1 MGVSPGAGVGG
12 GSNAGGRGGLGLGD
26 SGGGARVGEL
36 WPGPGG
42 EGAGDGSGTN
52 SLPTGGYQVKPRYP
66 DSARRRGVEG
76 TVFIKAYVTEQGRV
90 EQVQV
95 ERSAGHT
102 DLDQAAVEAVERW
115 RFEPARRGRQPIAM
129 WVSIPVRF
137 VLSR

>member
-1 MGVSPGAGVGG
+1 V
-12 GSNAGGRGGLGLGD
+12 R
-26 SGGGARVGEL
+26 
-36 WPGPGG
+36 PGPGG
-42 EGAGDGSGTN
+42 EGSGDGNGAS
-52 SLPTGGYQVKPRYP
+52 SLPSGGYQVKPRYP

-76 TVFIKAYVTEQGRV
+76 TVIIKAYVTEQGRV

-95 ERSAGHT
+95 ERSAGHS

-137 VLSR
+137 ILSR